1 MRIHVL
7 GAAHVVTGSCYLI
20 ETARQ
25 KVLVDCGMFQ
35 GSKTLKALNYRPF
48 PFDPASIDAVLL
60 THAHIDHAGLLPRL
74 FRAGFSGPI
83 HATPATV
90 DLCSIMLPD
99 SGHIQ
104 EMEVEQLNRRKS
116 RRGEEPVEPI
126 YTAANAV
133 ACMSLF
139 SPVDYCDWLEV
150 GPGFRARWWNAG
162 HILGSASIEIEV
174 ADDGGRPLRVLM
186 SGDLGPDAKL
196 FHPDPDGP
204 TGLDLVVCEA
214 TYGDRDRPA
223 VTTAGR
229 RALLLEEVAAA
240 AARGGPLLIPCF
252 AVERTQE
259 ILADLMIGMDQ
270 GAIPRAPVFLDSP
283 LAIRAS
289 EIFRRHAHD
298 LEEGATLLRHLDG
311 DSVRFTE
318 SAAESRA
325 LERLRGFH
333 IVIAASGMA
342 EAGRIRHHLRNH
354 LWRPSTTVLFVGYQA
369 EATLG
374 RLLLDGA
381 RSVTIQGDVVR
392 VQAQMR
398 SIEAYSGH
406 ADRGELLAWLKE
418 RRPVRGGV
426 ALVHA
431 EAKAIEAF
439 VPAVG
444 AEVVAPERVFAPH
457 LDDVIEVGAGV
468 ARIVEAARP
477 ARLPADRVGGL
488 DWNNDAT
495 AFLLDLYDAL
505 GAAADDRARRVILR
519 RLKRALEAKD

>member
-1 MRIHVL
+1 MRVHFL
-7 GAAHVVTGSCYLI
+7 GAAHVVTGSCFLI
-20 ETARQ
+20 ESGRL

-35 GSKTLKALNYRPF
+35 GSKTLKELNYRDF
-48 PFDPASIDAVLL
+48 PFDPATIDAVLL
-60 THAHIDHAGLLPRL
+60 THAHIDHAGLLPKL

-83 HATPATV
+83 HATAATA

-104 EMEVEQLNRRKS
+104 EMEVEQLNRRRA
-116 RRGEEPVEPI
+116 RRGNEPVEPI
-126 YTAANAV
+126 YTAADAV

-139 SPVDYCDWLEV
+139 SPVGYDDWLDV
-150 GPGFRARWWNAG
+150 GPGLRARWWNAG
-162 HILGSASIEIEV
+162 HILGSASIEIE
-174 ADDGGRPLRVLM
+174 ADAEGGPPLRVLM

-214 TYGDRDRPA
+214 TYGDRDRPP
-223 VTTAGR
+223 VTSAGR
-229 RALLLEEVAAA
+229 RALLVEEVQAAA
-240 AARGGPLLIPCF
+240 KRGGPLLIPCF

-259 ILADLMIGMDQ
+259 ILADLMIAMDR

-289 EIFRRHAHD
+289 EIFRRHAGD
-298 LEEGATLLRHLDG
+298 LEEGETLLRHLDG
-311 DSVRFTE
+311 QSVRFTE
-318 SAAESRA
+318 SAAESRS

-333 IVIAASGMA
+333 IIIAASGMA
-342 EAGRIRHHLRNH
+342 EAGRIRHHLKNH

-381 RSVTIQGDVVR
+381 HSVTIQGDVVR
-392 VQAQMR
+392 VQARVR

-406 ADRGELLAWLKE
+406 ADRGELIDWLKA
-418 RRPVRGGV
+418 RRPVRGAV
-426 ALVHA
+426 ALVHG
-431 EAKAIEAF
+431 EERAITAF

-444 AEVVAPERVFAPH
+444 ADVVAPDRVLAPH
-457 LDDVIEVGAGV
+457 LDDVVEVRPGT
-468 ARIVEAARP
+468 ARIVGPSRP

-495 AFLLDLYDAL
+495 AFLLALYDEL
-505 GAAADDRARRVILR
+505 GSAADDKARRVILR